1 MNTESGSFGI
11 AHLSDLPITLSFG
24 LVLLG
29 VLVVLVLLRF
39 LFADVRLSAGAG
51 VK

>member
-11 AHLSDLPITLSFG
+11 SHLSDLPITMSFG
-24 LVLLG
+24 LVLLI
-29 VLVVLVLLRF
+29 VLGVLVLLRI
-39 LFADVRLSAGAG
+39 LFADVRFSAGAG

>member
-1 MNTESGSFGI
+1 MNTENGFGFS
-11 AHLSDLPITLSFG
+11 HLSDLPITMSFG

-29 VLVVLVLLRF
+29 VLVALVILRVM
-39 LFADVRLSAGAG
+39 FADVRFSAGAG

>member
-1 MNTESGSFGI
+1 MNTESGFGFS
-11 AHLSDLPITLSFG
+11 HLSDLPITMSMG

-29 VLVVLVLLRF
+29 VLAVLILLRV
-39 LFADVRLSAGAG
+39 LFADVRFSAGAG